1 MLMQLSWNLTAS
13 MLVLRNETVSHWIRS
28 SKIRSQLVWL
38 IVVAACWAQSCGSVL
53 GNETASIRSPRLK
66 ALSAAVEAGDTT
78 KVAEFWSEIKEQRA
92 PLVEAIEGTQ
102 AGNVP
107 NDVWLTFLWQGDD
120 STRNVVLAGG
130 VPKGHPYD
138 NRFSLL
144 LGTNVWYLTMR
155 MRNDL
160 RATYYLS
167 VNDPLT
173 PPDFSDAKAM
183 KERASRLKRDPLN
196 PGSQLSG
203 SLVELAQAPPQP
215 WTKSRPDVPAG
226 TLHAE
231 KFHSSLLDNDRPV
244 TIYRPPSYDP
254 TGDAYPLLIVFDLEA
269 YTFLVPTPTILNN
282 LIQERKIPPTVA
294 LFVGNAKDAR
304 DKELPCNEK
313 FARFLAEELLP
324 KVRAEH
330 HVATDPRRVA
340 VAGSS
345 HGGLAAAFFAFQYPE
360 LAGNVLSQSGSYWW
374 APGVEYGQDN
384 PALEGEWLIRQYAI
398 APRKEIRFFLE
409 VGLRETVRIE
419 NRHFRDV
426 LRARGYDVVG
436 YSEYNG
442 GHDYLN
448 WRGSL
453 ADGLIALLGPNPVAK
468 P

>member
-1 MLMQLSWNLTAS
+1 MLMHQSWNLAAPMPALWQEIVTRWMRTS
-13 MLVLRNETVSHWIRS
+13 IVRCRFVR
-28 SKIRSQLVWL
+28 L
-38 IVVAACWAQSCGSVL
+38 IVMAACWAQSCGSVL
-53 GNETASIRSPRLK
+53 GDETANIRSPRLK

-78 KVAEFWSEIKEQRA
+78 KVGAFWNEIKEQKT
-92 PLVEAIEGTQ
+92 PLVEGTQ
-102 AGNVP
+102 GGDVP

-120 STRNVVLAGG
+120 TTRNVVLAGG
-130 VPKGHPYD
+130 VPMGHPYD

-144 LGTNVWYLTMR
+144 PGTNVWYLTMR
-155 MRNDL
+155 TRNDL

-173 PPDFSDAKAM
+173 PPVFSDAKAM
-183 KERASRLKRDPLN
+183 KDRASRLKRDPLN

-231 KFHSSLLDNDRPV
+231 KFHSSLLDNDRSV
-244 TIYRPPSYDP
+244 TIYRPPSYDS

-384 PALEGEWLIRQYAI
+384 PALEGDWLIRQYAI